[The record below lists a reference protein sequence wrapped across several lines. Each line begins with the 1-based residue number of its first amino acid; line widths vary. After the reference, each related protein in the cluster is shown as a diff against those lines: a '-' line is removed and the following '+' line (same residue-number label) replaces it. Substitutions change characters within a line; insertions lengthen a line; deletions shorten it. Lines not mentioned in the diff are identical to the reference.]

1 MGKIIALVNQ
11 KGGVGKTTS
20 SINLAASLGVYK
32 KRTLLVDLDPQG
44 NSTTGVGISKTD
56 YEKSVYEL
64 LKDDANLEEVIMKIH
79 IPRWNELPEIDLYLD
94 QVVNYLEK
102 YLAQY
107 SVNKEDKIITKT
119 MINNYVKQGIMPAPE
134 KKKYS
139 RAHIAYLMVICVLKQ
154 VYSISDIGKLISL
167 TIQYFELSKAYNRF
181 CANLEIS
188 VKNVFSKKEF
198 PNTDRMT
205 EEQYLLKNV
214 VQSVAD
220 KLYVEMKFL
229 NKET

>member
-1 MGKIIALVNQ
+1 MQ
-11 KGGVGKTTS
+11 
-20 SINLAASLGVYK
+20 
-32 KRTLLVDLDPQG
+32 
-44 NSTTGVGISKTD
+44 
-56 YEKSVYEL
+56 E
-64 LKDDANLEEVIMKIH
+64 NLEEVIMKIH

>member
-1 MGKIIALVNQ
+1 MKEIDQ
-11 KGGVGKTTS
+11 
-20 SINLAASLGVYK
+20 
-32 KRTLLVDLDPQG
+32 
-44 NSTTGVGISKTD
+44 
-56 YEKSVYEL
+56 EM
-64 LKDDANLEEVIMKIH
+64 IMKIH

-102 YLAQY
+102 YLEQY
-107 SVNKEDKIITKT
+107 NVIREEKIITKT
-119 MINNYVKQGIMPAPE
+119 MINNYVKLGIMPAPE

-139 RAHIAYLMVICVLKQ
+139 REHIAYLIVICVLKQ

-188 VKNVFSKKEF
+188 VKNVFSRKEF
-198 PNTDRMT
+198 PNVEKMT

-214 VQSVAD
+214 VQSIAD
-220 KLYVEMKFL
+220 KLYVELKFL
-229 NKET
+229 NSDK

>member
-1 MGKIIALVNQ
+1 MQEIDQEA
-11 KGGVGKTTS
+11 
-20 SINLAASLGVYK
+20 
-32 KRTLLVDLDPQG
+32 
-44 NSTTGVGISKTD
+44 
-56 YEKSVYEL
+56 
-64 LKDDANLEEVIMKIH
+64 IMKIH

-102 YLAQY
+102 YVEQY
-107 SVNKEDKIITKT
+107 NANKEDKIITKT
-119 MINNYVKQGIMPAPE
+119 MINNYVKIGIMPAPE

-139 RAHIAYLMVICVLKQ
+139 REHIAYLIVICILKQ
-154 VYSISDIGKLISL
+154 VYSINDIGKLISL

-188 VKNVFSKKEF
+188 VKNVFTRKEF
-198 PNTDRMT
+198 PNVEKMT

-214 VQSVAD
+214 VQSIAD

-229 NKET
+229 NSAK

>member
-1 MGKIIALVNQ
+1 MQENI
-11 KGGVGKTTS
+11 
-20 SINLAASLGVYK
+20 
-32 KRTLLVDLDPQG
+32 
-44 NSTTGVGISKTD
+44 
-56 YEKSVYEL
+56 
-64 LKDDANLEEVIMKIH
+64 EEVIMKIH

-102 YLAQY
+102 YLTQY

-139 RAHIAYLMVICVLKQ
+139 RAHIAYLMVICILKQ

-167 TIQYFELSKAYNRF
+167 TIRYFEISKAYNRF

>member
-1 MGKIIALVNQ
+1 MQ
-11 KGGVGKTTS
+11 
-20 SINLAASLGVYK
+20 
-32 KRTLLVDLDPQG
+32 
-44 NSTTGVGISKTD
+44 
-56 YEKSVYEL
+56 E
-64 LKDDANLEEVIMKIH
+64 NLEEVIMKIH

-94 QVVNYLEK
+94 QVVNYLER
-102 YLAQY
+102 YLTQY

-139 RAHIAYLMVICVLKQ
+139 RAHIAYLMVICILKQ

-167 TIQYFELSKAYNRF
+167 TIQYFEISKAYNRF

-188 VKNVFSKKEF
+188 VKNVFTRKQF
-198 PNTDRMT
+198 PNIERMT

-229 NKET
+229 NKEA

>member
-1 MGKIIALVNQ
+1 MSGKEQENIV
-11 KGGVGKTTS
+11 
-20 SINLAASLGVYK
+20 
-32 KRTLLVDLDPQG
+32 
-44 NSTTGVGISKTD
+44 
-56 YEKSVYEL
+56 
-64 LKDDANLEEVIMKIH
+64 KIH

-94 QVVNYLEK
+94 QVVNYIEK
-102 YLAQY
+102 YIGQY
-107 SVNKEDKIITKT
+107 NVNKEDKIITKT

-139 RAHIAYLMVICVLKQ
+139 RSHIAYLIVICVLKQ

-181 CANLEIS
+181 CANLEVS
-188 VKNVFSKKEF
+188 VMNVFSRKEF
-198 PNTDRMT
+198 PNTEKMT

-220 KLYVEMKFL
+220 KLYVEKKFL
-229 NKET
+229 NKEQ

>member
-1 MGKIIALVNQ
+1 MK
-11 KGGVGKTTS
+11 
-20 SINLAASLGVYK
+20 
-32 KRTLLVDLDPQG
+32 
-44 NSTTGVGISKTD
+44 
-56 YEKSVYEL
+56 EKEQENAV
-64 LKDDANLEEVIMKIH
+64 KIH

-94 QVVNYLEK
+94 QVVNYIEK
-102 YLAQY
+102 YIGQY
-107 SVNKEDKIITKT
+107 NVSKEDKIITKT

-139 RAHIAYLMVICVLKQ
+139 RSHIAYLIVICVLKQ

-181 CANLEIS
+181 CANLEVS
-188 VKNVFSKKEF
+188 VMNVFSRKEF
-198 PNTDRMT
+198 PNTERMT

-220 KLYVEMKFL
+220 KLYVEKKFL
-229 NKET
+229 NKE